1 MTRKAAKMRW
11 TADKKADAVLRLLK
25 GETLDAVSR
34 DLGLPGHELETWR
47 SEFISQ
53 GKEGL
58 RSKPRTQDDRK
69 LDEAQKVIGQLTME
83 NAILKPAVELKN
95 KRSFPQ
101 RRSLS

>member
-1 MTRKAAKMRW
+1 MTRKAVRMRW

-34 DLGLPGHELETWR
+34 DLGIPGHELETWR
-47 SEFISQ
+47 SEFIAQ

-69 LDEAQKVIGQLTME
+69 LDEAQKVIGRLTME
-83 NAILKPAVELKN
+83 VSILKAAMELKN
-95 KRSFPQ
+95 KRSFPH

>member
-11 TADKKADAVLRLLK
+11 TADRKADAVLRLLK

-34 DLGLPGHELETWR
+34 DLGIPGHELEEWR
-47 SEFISQ
+47 TAFIEQ
-53 GKEGL
+53 GTEGL
-58 RSKPRTQDDRK
+58 RARPRSHDDRK

-83 NAILKPAVELKN
+83 NAILKAAVDLKN

-101 RRSLS
+101 RKSLS